1 MIQFTNLNDGVI
13 LSKSPTTT
21 LVPAIHRLKTL
32 VITAVDDV
40 IKQHI
45 ASFVISAKGRKPAT

>member
-1 MIQFTNLNDGVI
+1 MIQFTNLNDSVI
-13 LSKSPTTT
+13 LSKSRTTT

-32 VITAVDDV
+32 VITVDDV

-45 ASFVISAKGRKPAT
+45 ASFVIGAKGRKPAT

>member
-1 MIQFTNLNDGVI
+1 MIQFTNLNDSVI

-21 LVPAIHRLKTL
+21 LVPAIHQLKTL
-32 VITAVDDV
+32 VITVDDV